1 MSHTATQHSPCGHAH
16 QLVSRFKFHVSLPTR
31 LLVICLFVLLALLT
45 TGAGGPV
52 LQGSQ
57 PGDLPMYPEQIAA
70 YQAAQ
75 QLPPLNAPAALLG
88 DYDTNQPLAGLDAR
102 RPRAMA
108 SITKIMTAL
117 LVLERANLADRVVVS
132 PTALV
137 GESSMGLVAGEVLTV
152 EDLLWGLLLVSGNDA
167 AMALAEHVAG
177 SDTMFVQLMNERAA
191 QLGMTNTRFANP
203 HGLDAP
209 EHYGSAYDLWLLT
222 QEALRNPLFR
232 EIVATPSRAVAGSQ
246 LFNRNELLNVYPG
259 ADGVKTGTTVAAGE
273 SLVASVSRDGHRAV
287 AVILGSQDRYSDA
300 RALFAHYFAHWRWA
314 PAPQPAGPASWLW
327 LPDGRPLRVAA
338 DAPPDLFLPVWQWP
352 LVRPQLVLGPAEA
365 GADQGYGVI
374 RWYLGNRLLAEAPA
388 TLLAY

>member
-1 MSHTATQHSPCGHAH
+1 M
-16 QLVSRFKFHVSLPTR
+16 
-31 LLVICLFVLLALLT
+31 
-45 TGAGGPV
+45 GAGGPV
-52 LQGSQ
+52 LQGSR

-70 YQAAQ
+70 YRAAQ
-75 QLPPLNAPAALLG
+75 QLPSLYAPAALLG
-88 DYDTNQPLAGLDAR
+88 DHDTNQPLASLDAR

-137 GESSMGLVAGEVLTV
+137 GGSSMGLTAGEALTV
-152 EDLLWGLLLVSGNDA
+152 EDLLWGMLLVSGNDA
-167 AMALAEHVAG
+167 AMALAEHMAG
-177 SDTMFVQLMNERAA
+177 SETAFVQLMNQRAA
-191 QLGMTNTRFANP
+191 ELGMASTRFANP

-209 EHYGSAYDLWLLT
+209 EHYASAYDVWLLT

-232 EIVATPSRAVAGSQ
+232 EIVATPSKTVAGRP
-246 LFNRNELLNVYPG
+246 LFNRNELLNAFPG

-273 SLVASVSRDGHRAV
+273 SLVASVSRNGHRAV

-300 RALFAHYFAHWRWA
+300 RALFAHYVAHWRWA
-314 PAPQPAGPASWLW
+314 LAPQPVGPASWLW
-327 LPDGRPLRVAA
+327 LPDGQSLRVAA

-352 LVRPQLVLGPAEA
+352 LVRPQFVLGPAEA
-365 GADQGYGVI
+365 GVDQPSGVI